1 MELPLTFYIKESKMT
16 NYKLFLSNYKLLK
29 SGNTEYIFESY
40 YYKADR
46 LKIVKCVVPFEYD
59 GLWFEK
65 DNIYACYISR
75 SSFDLFELTGNW
87 IKKGH
92 NGNLFTNKAM
102 AEGMKGWHLRGY
114 HKKFF
119 EDLNEKGLSSFL
131 YWGESYE

>member
-1 MELPLTFYIKESKMT
+1 MT
-16 NYKLFLSNYKLLK
+16 NIKLFLKNYRLLK
-29 SGNTEYIFESY
+29 SVNPEYISESH
-40 YYKADR
+40 YYKVDR
-46 LKIVKCVVPFEYD
+46 LKIVKCVVSFEYD

-65 DNIYACYISR
+65 DNIYACYISS
-75 SSFDLFELTGNW
+75 SSFDLFDLTGNW

-102 AEGMKGWHLRGY
+102 AEGMKGWHLREN

-119 EDLNEKGLSSFL
+119 EDFNEKKLSNFI

>member
-1 MELPLTFYIKESKMT
+1 MILK
-16 NYKLFLSNYKLLK
+16 NYKLLK

-65 DNIYACYISR
+65 DNIYACYISS

-114 HKKFF
+114 HKRFF
-119 EDLNEKGLSSFL
+119 EDFNEKKLSSFL

>member
-29 SGNTEYIFESY
+29 SRNPEYILKTY

-46 LKIVKCVVPFEYD
+46 LKIVKCVVPVEYD
-59 GLWFEK
+59 GLLFEK
-65 DNIYACYISR
+65 DNIYACYISS
-75 SSFDLFELTGNW
+75 SSFDLFELTGSW
-87 IKKGH
+87 VTKGH

-102 AEGMKGWHLRGY
+102 TEGMKGWYLRGY

-119 EDLNEKGLSSFL
+119 EDFNEKGLSSFL

>member
-1 MELPLTFYIKESKMT
+1 MELPLTFYIKERKMT

-29 SGNTEYIFESY
+29 SINPEYILKTY

-65 DNIYACYISR
+65 DNIYVCYISS

-102 AEGMKGWHLRGY
+102 AKGMKGWHLRGY

-119 EDLNEKGLSSFL
+119 EDFNEKGLSSFL

>member
-1 MELPLTFYIKESKMT
+1 MT

-29 SGNTEYIFESY
+29 SRNPEYILKTY

-65 DNIYACYISR
+65 DNIYACYISS

-102 AEGMKGWHLRGY
+102 AKGMKGWHLREY

-119 EDLNEKGLSSFL
+119 ECYNERKLSSFL